1 MQELSVAE
9 RRTRHGPDA
18 ANHFEE
24 ILDKENR
31 TKERYKAIED
41 LKDKVKNVEYN
52 DYGDMVVPEDWT
64 ETEIKYTKEIANET
78 EQKMVSAS
86 HTFVNSFL
94 N

>member
-9 RRTRHGPDA
+9 RKTRIGPDK

-41 LKDKVKNVEYN
+41 LKEKVKNVEYGQRGVP
-52 DYGDMVVPEDWT
+52 DDWSVMDMST
-64 ETEIKYTKEIANET
+64 TKEIVNET
-78 EQKMVSAS
+78 EQKLVGTV
-86 HTFVNSFL
+86 HTFA
-94 N
+94 

>member
-1 MQELSVAE
+1 MAE
-9 RRTRHGPDA
+9 RKTRIGPDK

-41 LKDKVKNVEYN
+41 LKEKVKNVEHDN
-52 DYGDMVVPEDWT
+52 YGVVDDLLEMEMKD
-64 ETEIKYTKEIANET
+64 IKEIVNET

-86 HTFVNSFL
+86 HIL
-94 N
+94 I

>member
-24 ILDKENR
+24 VLLKANKTR
-31 TKERYKAIED
+31 ERDKAIED
-41 LKDKVKNVEYN
+41 LKEKVKSVEYGQWGVP
-52 DYGDMVVPEDWT
+52 DDWSVMDMSA
-64 ETEIKYTKEIANET
+64 TKEIVNET

-86 HTFVNSFL
+86 HTFV
-94 N
+94 

>member
-9 RRTRHGPDA
+9 RKTRIGPDK

-41 LKDKVKNVEYN
+41 LKEKVKNVEN
-52 DYGDMVVPEDWT
+52 GDGEVPPWGWAEMEMRD
-64 ETEIKYTKEIANET
+64 TKEIANET
-78 EQKMVSAS
+78 EQKLVTTS
-86 HTFVNSFL
+86 HTFA
-94 N
+94 

>member
-9 RRTRHGPDA
+9 RKTRIGPDA

-41 LKDKVKNVEYN
+41 LKEKVKSVEY
-52 DYGDMVVPEDWT
+52 GQWGVPDDWA
-64 ETEIKYTKEIANET
+64 EMEMRDTKEIANET
-78 EQKMVSAS
+78 EQKLVRTS
-86 HTFVNSFL
+86 HTFA
-94 N
+94 